1 MSDLFTDL
9 LAIRA
14 KRGVLNPVV
23 VEEEARPEEH
33 PLHDRFEWD
42 DSLAAVAHR
51 RTQAHQL
58 IQSVRVK
65 FVTAGG
71 EPKSVRA
78 FHAVRL
84 DPTSDG
90 FEYLTAREISTTPL
104 TREMMLAAMRRDFAA
119 LRERYAVFSE
129 WSEMIAAEAMES
141 ALAI

>member
-14 KRGVLNPVV
+14 KRGVLNPTV
-23 VEEEARPEEH
+23 VEEEARPKEH

-42 DSLAAVAHR
+42 DSVAAVLHR

-58 IQSVRVK
+58 IQSVRVR
-65 FVTAGG
+65 FVTTDG

-84 DPTSDG
+84 DPTATG
-90 FEYLTAREISTTPL
+90 FEYLTAKEVSTTPL
-104 TREMMLAAMRRDFAA
+104 TREMMLAAMRRDFMA
-119 LRERYAVFSE
+119 LRERYAAFSE
-129 WSEMIAAEAMES
+129 WSEMIAAEAKES
-141 ALAI
+141 ALLI